1 MAQNPVLE
9 IDNNI
14 ITLKENDLDGIRCRL
29 IFIRDLK
36 QTSTVTATS
45 TVNVQNNG
53 YASAF

>member
-14 ITLKENDLDGIRCRL
+14 TTLKEKDLDGIRCRL